1 MRRKVLRRLIMI
13 DVKQNEDGS
22 FDISWDEND
31 PQESILNT
39 WTEPDFIDAIM
50 NEIQNLKVGLTDND
64 EGI

>member
-1 MRRKVLRRLIMI
+1 MI

-39 WTEPDFIDAIM
+39 WTEQNFIDAIM
-50 NEIQNLKVGLTDND
+50 SQIEHLKVGLTDN
-64 EGI
+64 ESNWTQSN